1 MGDII
6 KESMITPVRR
16 DAGLGDPPKEYTS
29 TDVEAGNFM
38 IKYALEFDAKK
49 PNEFIESVRDLICL
63 QYRNGERE

>member
-16 DAGLGDPPKEYTS
+16 DAGLGDPPKEYTNN
-29 TDVEAGNFM
+29 DVEAGNFM

-49 PNEFIESVRDLICL
+49 F
-63 QYRNGERE
+63 